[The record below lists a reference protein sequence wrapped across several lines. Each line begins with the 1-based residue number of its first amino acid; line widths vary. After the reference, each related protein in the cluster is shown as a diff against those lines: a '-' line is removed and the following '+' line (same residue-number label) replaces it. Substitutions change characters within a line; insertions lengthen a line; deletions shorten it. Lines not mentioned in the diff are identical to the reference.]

1 MEKNYMEESWWVT
14 GHFQTS
20 TFPAY
25 SRSPRSVLAL
35 PNELLLKVTSY
46 CTIKTNLKLSMI
58 CREAHDFIYFLLL
71 KMTKK
76 FVLKDQGNP
85 ECFPILLKYADSLE
99 VIVLDCR
106 GKGSSNEN
114 DVDPSSILTD
124 HHLQNLP
131 LRNRDC
137 IHSLIIRGST
147 KFSYAGY
154 LTLASCCTH
163 LTALGE
169 YYSMISF
176 VVC

>member
-1 MEKNYMEESWWVT
+1 
-14 GHFQTS
+14 
-20 TFPAY
+20 
-25 SRSPRSVLAL
+25 
-35 PNELLLKVTSY
+35 
-46 CTIKTNLKLSMI
+46 MI

-114 DVDPSSILTD
+114 DVDPSSFLTD

-176 VVC
+176 VVGYWELFRSFALSFSECTISNPAAKIQSEVDLLVSGEVI